1 MKFPC
6 EWNTSI
12 LLAKHVIF
20 VVLVFVTF
28 PTPLETTQ
36 CKVCL
41 FTLYWKIILEDR
53 NLSQLFII
61 TGFLLALNIH
71 WIILSLSLFFICAF
85 FFHSYQK
92 LSTHKH
98 YTTQPHNTN
107 SGEIWWHRNE
117 RKKKNNNNNPTR
129 TKKLWK
135 FNQNTF
141 TWMETQQ
148 NKTKNIIIIA
158 IHTNIIN
165 NNNQQKKYTP
175 HTTHTLATTITNP
188 RPARQ
193 GVAAAFQKVG
203 VMLHNKQN
211 NKKQTKRPSKLTT
224 KTAKISH
231 LAYPLSFVVQIEHNS
246 KFVIWDLNKIIQ
258 LKKIVQ

>member
-61 TGFLLALNIH
+61 TGFLLAFNIH

-85 FFHSYQK
+85 FFYSYQK

-107 SGEIWWHRNE
+107 SGEIWWHRIE
-117 RKKKNNNNNPTR
+117 RKKKTTTTQREQKKYENLIKTR
-129 TKKLWK
+129 SREWK
-135 FNQNTF
+135 H
-141 TWMETQQ
+141 
-148 NKTKNIIIIA
+148 NKTKKYHHHRHPHQHHQQQQPTKKNTR
-158 IHTNIIN
+158 HT
-165 NNNQQKKYTP
+165 P
-175 HTTHTLATTITNP
+175 PTHSPQLLPTHA
-188 RPARQ
+188 RPAR
-193 GVAAAFQKVG
+193 GLRRHF
-203 VMLHNKQN
+203 
-211 NKKQTKRPSKLTT
+211 RR
-224 KTAKISH
+224 
-231 LAYPLSFVVQIEHNS
+231 
-246 KFVIWDLNKIIQ
+246 
-258 LKKIVQ
+258 